1 MHKQVIVMRDDLNM
15 RKGKMVAQGCHASL
29 GALLSVAEHLDNTVE
44 IPLDEH
50 IKPWLKGSFTK
61 VCVRITGQAELEKLV
76 YKAKQMG
83 IPAVL
88 ITDNGKTEFNG
99 IPTVT
104 CAGIGPGPV
113 EQIDLLTGHLKLL

>member
-99 IPTVT
+99 IPT
-104 CAGIGPGPV
+104 AGR
-113 EQIDLLTGHLKLL
+113 L